1 MNVLV
6 TGVGGYIA
14 SICAELL
21 LKSGYTVIGL
31 DNLSEGHRAAVP
43 PEVKFFQCDL
53 SDAAALDRVFSAQ
66 PIDAV
71 MHFAAVAL
79 VGESV
84 QDPSKYYRIN
94 VAYGILLLDA
104 MTRHGVKNFVLSSTA
119 ATYGEPK
126 STPIR
131 EDHPTAPINPY
142 GRSKLLLERVLAEYR
157 EWTGLNYVALRY
169 FNVAGAS
176 AERGEHHRHETHVI
190 PLIFEAALGLRP
202 SFEIHGGDYPT
213 PDGTCIRDYV
223 HVLDFAEAHIVAL
236 RNIERFSGQAFN
248 LGTSHGCSV
257 KELVETVERVTGRKV
272 PAKIGPRRPG
282 DPAVLVASWEKLQR
296 EAGWTPKYS
305 DFETIIRTAWEWKQ
319 KNPRGY
325 AND

>member
-1 MNVLV
+1 MTVLV
-6 TGVGGYIA
+6 TGVAGYIA

-21 LKSGYTVIGL
+21 VKSGYTVIGL

-43 PEVKFFQCDL
+43 KEVKFFECDL
-53 SDAAALDRVFSAQ
+53 KDAAALDKVFDSA

-71 MHFAAVAL
+71 MHFAAAAL

-84 QDPSKYYRIN
+84 RDPSKYYRMN
-94 VAYGILLLDA
+94 VAYVILLLDA

-131 EDHPTAPINPY
+131 EDHLTAPINPY
-142 GRSKLLLERVLAEYR
+142 GRSKLLAERVLAEYR
-157 EWTGLNYVALRY
+157 EWTGLNYVCLRY

-190 PLIFEAALGLRP
+190 PLIFEAALALRP
-202 SFEIHGGDYPT
+202 HFEIHGGDYPT

-223 HVLDFAEAHIVAL
+223 HVLDLAEAHIVAL

-272 PAKIGPRRPG
+272 PSKIGPRRPG
-282 DPAVLVASWEKLQR
+282 DPAVLVASWEKFQR
-296 EAGWTPKYS
+296 ESGWQPRYS
-305 DFETIIRTAWEWKQ
+305 DLETIVRTAWEWKQ
-319 KNPRGY
+319 KHPEGY
-325 AND
+325 GKN

>member
-1 MNVLV
+1 VQ
-6 TGVGGYIA
+6 
-14 SICAELL
+14 
-21 LKSGYTVIGL
+21 
-31 DNLSEGHRAAVP
+31 
-43 PEVKFFQCDL
+43 FFECDL
-53 SDAAALDRVFSAQ
+53 NDAAGLDRVFTSAK
-66 PIDAV
+66 IDAV

-104 MTRHGVKNFVLSSTA
+104 MTRHGVQNFVLSSTA

-131 EDHPTAPINPY
+131 EDHEIAPINPY
-142 GRSKLLLERVLAEYR
+142 GRSKALLERMLAEYR
-157 EWTGLNYVALRY
+157 EWTGLNFVTLRY
-169 FNVAGAS
+169 FNVCGAS

-190 PLIFEAALGLRP
+190 PMIFEAALGNRP
-202 SFEIHGGDYPT
+202 HFEIHGGDYAT

-223 HVLDFAEAHIVAL
+223 HVLDLAEAHIVAL
-236 RNIERFSGQAFN
+236 ENMERFSGQAFN

-257 KELVETVERVTGRKV
+257 KELVGTVERVTGRKV

-282 DPAVLVASWEKLQR
+282 DPAVLVASWEKLRR
-296 EAGWTPKYS
+296 EAGWNPKYS
-305 DFETIIRTAWEWKQ
+305 DLETIVKTAWDWKQ
-319 KNPRGY
+319 RHPQGY
-325 AND
+325 PD